1 MPPFGYSVW
10 LWLKANPAAQ
20 WALGIGAA
28 YVTFRIWLSRKIGAA
43 RKEGATEARK
53 EVIEQIE
60 EQTDEAIQRVKDE
73 RAATRALNEQ
83 QLLDL
88 AAKSPNNRGRL
99 HSPEAD

>member
-43 RKEGATEARK
+43 RKEGATEARE
-53 EVIEQIE
+53 EVIEQIK
-60 EQTDEAIQRVKDE
+60 EQTDERIEDAREASRSTDDLNAAELRKL
-73 RAATRALNEQ
+73 RAR
-83 QLLDL
+83 D
-88 AAKSPNNRGRL
+88 PNNRSRV
-99 HSPEAD
+99 P